1 MWAPY
6 SSLLP
11 LPLLDVNE
19 CDDLNGPA
27 ALCVHGHCENTEG
40 SYRCHCLPGY
50 VAEAGPHTA
59 PLRSSRDGSSVGSYL
74 EMGPGHRRGLE
85 EVFLARET
93 P

>member
-1 MWAPY
+1 MLPHGRFRYRARAQGLLTGGAPGQQARGMWAPY

-50 VAEAGPHTA
+50 VAEAGPPHCTA
-59 PLRSSRDGSSVGSYL
+59 K
-74 EMGPGHRRGLE
+74 E
-85 EVFLARET
+85 
-93 P
+93 